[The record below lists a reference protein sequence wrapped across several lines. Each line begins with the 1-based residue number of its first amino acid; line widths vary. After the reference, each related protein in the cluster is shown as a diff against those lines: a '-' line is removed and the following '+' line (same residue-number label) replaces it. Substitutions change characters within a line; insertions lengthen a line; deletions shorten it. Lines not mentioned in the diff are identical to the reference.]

1 MQVLGVFKNLHRT
14 RMAVFKDDD
23 KALKG
28 EELDSQQKNGF
39 FCVYNE

>member
-23 KALKG
+23 KALNG
-28 EELDSQQKNGF
+28 EILHSQQNNGF
-39 FCVYNE
+39 FGL